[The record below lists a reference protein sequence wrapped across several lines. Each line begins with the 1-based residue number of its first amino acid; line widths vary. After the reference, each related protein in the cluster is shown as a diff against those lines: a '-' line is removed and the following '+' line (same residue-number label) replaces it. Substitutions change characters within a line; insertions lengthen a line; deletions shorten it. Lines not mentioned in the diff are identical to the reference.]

1 MSRSVYRVL
10 HGHRCSLHAC
20 SRLGQD
26 VTSDEAWPLSALK
39 KAFVTET
46 KVPDIVSMSLRFI
59 LKILLKFRKFQPR
72 YMYSDKIYL

>member
-1 MSRSVYRVL
+1 MVIAV
-10 HGHRCSLHAC
+10 RCMH
-20 SRLGQD
+20 

-59 LKILLKFRKFQPR
+59 LKILLKFENFSLATCIQIKYIYKRK
-72 YMYSDKIYL
+72 SVC